1 MKHQEDI
8 TLQFLVE
15 NEGLQIG
22 YSDNDILV
30 VDSIQRFEEIKNA
43 HVGMNSM
50 VLCTNGKVQAQING
64 VKIELYKN
72 QVCIIPQNIMATD
85 LMVSPDFDMKAIFLT
100 NNILQSFLREKMSV
114 WNDLMYVHRQHIMTL
129 SDADM
134 LFFTHFYDMLSLA
147 VERGQDRAYRTDV
160 IQSLLRA
167 AILALCGE
175 LKQMLPSNGETH
187 VTSTY
192 NSHFQRFLSLLHSS
206 EVKYRPVKAYA
217 SDLCISPKY
226 LTVICKKNSGK
237 TATEWIQEHVL
248 EEIEVEPPALP
259 LSYLNAFF

>member
-1 MKHQEDI
+1 MHKKCRMKHQEDI

-100 NNILQSFLREKMSV
+100 NNILIFR
-114 WNDLMYVHRQHIMTL
+114 R
-129 SDADM
+129 
-134 LFFTHFYDMLSLA
+134 
-147 VERGQDRAYRTDV
+147 
-160 IQSLLRA
+160 
-167 AILALCGE
+167 
-175 LKQMLPSNGETH
+175 
-187 VTSTY
+187 
-192 NSHFQRFLSLLHSS
+192 
-206 EVKYRPVKAYA
+206 
-217 SDLCISPKY
+217 
-226 LTVICKKNSGK
+226 
-237 TATEWIQEHVL
+237 
-248 EEIEVEPPALP
+248 
-259 LSYLNAFF
+259 